1 MEVYGKS
8 MVAGPTNV
16 VYLSTI
22 LGRDGPIPVHK
33 CDRKCDNEHVCGNMY
48 ICKLTGF
55 THICDKNCNQ
65 RILYDNHN
73 SLCRVS
79 GQIFPLTQA
88 EEQAVRGVR
97 RKLDADN
104 SPSDAC
110 AFKRRR
116 DAQCHP
122 SPFERSFSAFLSN
135 PTAHIKNYNDYRI
148 LSGRRPATNLIELV
162 QGLIAIYAFDDGTS
176 TFTCKAYDY
185 AFMLLYSALTL
196 AAAGMLKG
204 SNGSLSP
211 SIQDPSS
218 TKAQQMVSSSNNLHL
233 QPLKLS
239 IFIFLVLV

>member
-1 MEVYGKS
+1 MLMAKKDSISYELAY
-8 MVAGPTNV
+8 
-16 VYLSTI
+16 
-22 LGRDGPIPVHK
+22 
-33 CDRKCDNEHVCGNMY
+33 
-48 ICKLTGF
+48 F
-55 THICDKNCNQ
+55 TMW
-65 RILYDNHN
+65 
-73 SLCRVS
+73 
-79 GQIFPLTQA
+79 
-88 EEQAVRGVR
+88 AVW
-97 RKLDADN
+97 KDFTL
-104 SPSDAC
+104 
-110 AFKRRR
+110 
-116 DAQCHP
+116 
-122 SPFERSFSAFLSN
+122 
-135 PTAHIKNYNDYRI
+135 
-148 LSGRRPATNLIELV
+148 GRRPATNLIELV